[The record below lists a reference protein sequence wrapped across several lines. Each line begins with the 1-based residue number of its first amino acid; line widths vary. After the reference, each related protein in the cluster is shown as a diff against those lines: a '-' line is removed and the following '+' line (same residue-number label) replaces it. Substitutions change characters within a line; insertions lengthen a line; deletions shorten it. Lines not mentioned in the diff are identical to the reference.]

1 MGIWTYVA
9 SIAVPVIGGM
19 ISGLSTRE
27 GVKTWYQTIRKP
39 TWNPP
44 KQVFPI
50 VWTSLYAMMGV
61 ASGIVWSKGG
71 LESHQTALVVYGSQ
85 LAVNLLWSPIFF
97 VFHQIGGALV
107 HMTALWGLIVANVIL
122 FWDVSDTAGALMIPY
137 LLWVSFAWYLNFTIW
152 NLNKKVPKE
161 SQS

>member
-61 ASGIVWSKGG
+61 ASGIVWSKVKHFHTITSIMFFSVIPKFKYKY
-71 LESHQTALVVYGSQ
+71 LCLSWHFSQRKKKTSIKPVVDIQTFFSTICLLVRGE
-85 LAVNLLWSPIFF
+85 
-97 VFHQIGGALV
+97 
-107 HMTALWGLIVANVIL
+107 
-122 FWDVSDTAGALMIPY
+122 
-137 LLWVSFAWYLNFTIW
+137 
-152 NLNKKVPKE
+152 KKA
-161 SQS
+161 